1 MEYRK
6 IGDNYYI
13 RMDRGD
19 EIISNLL
26 EICEKESIPSAVF
39 SGIGGCQSAELQVF
53 IPETGSFETEQLE
66 GMLELVSL
74 NGNVVRDDD
83 GKLFHHTHALFSFKG
98 GTRDVDNIVGGYQ
111 DGQHGLRA
119 TLLPSGGRMAGGHL
133 KATTVLYTAEIELR
147 PTVGGAIGRKF
158 DPETGTGFWEFK

>member
-6 IGDNYYI
+6 IGETYYV

-19 EIISNLL
+19 EIISSLL

-74 NGNVVRDDD
+74 NGNVVRDENN
-83 GKLFHHTHALFSFKG
+83 KLFHHTHALFTFKK
-98 GTRDVDNIVGGYQ
+98 DE
-111 DGQHGLRA
+111 HGI
-119 TLLPSGGRMAGGHL
+119 AGGHL
-133 KATTVLYTAEIELR
+133 KSSTVLYTAEIELR
-147 PTVGGAIGRKF
+147 PIVGGSIGRKY
-158 DPETGTGFWEFK
+158 DPETGTGFWDFNG

>member
-19 EIISNLL
+19 EIICNLL

-83 GKLFHHTHALFSFKG
+83 GKLFHHTHALFSFKKDVNCVLLLVVLSEG
-98 GTRDVDNIVGGYQ
+98 SLTLRLVLDSGT
-111 DGQHGLRA
+111 
-119 TLLPSGGRMAGGHL
+119 L
-133 KATTVLYTAEIELR
+133 KIKSYGTALGFAAFQRKEL
-147 PTVGGAIGRKF
+147 
-158 DPETGTGFWEFK
+158 